1 MAMPP
6 QDVQPELALL
16 ARMKQGDETA
26 FVQLY
31 RRHRDAV
38 YRLAL
43 LYSGSA
49 ALAADATQETFVHFM
64 TRTGQFDPAR
74 GTLAAWLC
82 GVARNITRKA
92 MGGREDATDPDS
104 LADDTAPYEAH
115 VDRDTPL
122 EKILR
127 SEAAEH
133 VRRAVSMLAPHY
145 RDVLILCELSELS
158 YAEAAQVCGIEIGTV
173 RSRLSRARAKL
184 AQRLAPFDTRDGETM
199 KEAVQ

>member
-1 MAMPP
+1 MPP
-6 QDVQPELALL
+6 QDVQPELALV
-16 ARMKQGDETA
+16 ARMKQGDEDA

-43 LYSGSA
+43 LYSGSPA
-49 ALAADATQETFVHFM
+49 QAADATQEAFVQFM
-64 TRTGQFDPAR
+64 TRPGGYDPLR

-82 GVARNITRKA
+82 GVARNVSRKA
-92 MGGREDATDPDS
+92 AGLREDATDPGE
-104 LADDTAPYEAH
+104 LADDSAPFEAH

-122 EKILR
+122 EQILQG
-127 SEAAEH
+127 EAAEH
-133 VRRAVSMLAPHY
+133 VRRAIAALAPHY

-158 YAEAAQVCGIEIGTV
+158 YAEAAQVCGIDIGTV

-184 AQRLAPFDTRDGETM
+184 AQRLAPFDTREGEAL
-199 KEAVQ
+199 KEAIR